1 MIVASHGGRLVAVHT
16 TGSTEP
22 GLRTTS
28 EHQLTLKQT
37 DPNHSRTRFGR
48 GRFLFGQEE
57 EGKMW
62 YATLEE
68 WRLGLNGTY
77 IPYYYTIGY
86 LRTYNGTQRPYLF
99 FAA

>member
-1 MIVASHGGRLVAVHT
+1 
-16 TGSTEP
+16 
-22 GLRTTS
+22 
-28 EHQLTLKQT
+28 
-37 DPNHSRTRFGR
+37 
-48 GRFLFGQEE
+48 
-57 EGKMW
+57 MW